1 MGYFNLG
8 FHLQS
13 SPAFRSLLESKLTA
27 LSEASRH
34 PDRQHLIRPAVFEI
48 LKTCHYNAAALVPY
62 YFPRSAARDGAAM
75 GVMDRPYAI
84 PFLDMRKG
92 QDLTMMTGRQVGKST
107 SLIVRNRILSDI
119 ISDYS
124 TLYVAPHPMHLSTFV
139 NRFKK
144 MKEFMRYSVT
154 DRKYRQNQKLLEEP
168 NGAFT
173 EMVHALDEATALRGK
188 SADEVQIDEYQSF
201 NPDHE
206 FEIKQVLR
214 ASDFK
219 NRIRTGTALG
229 LDNPLTLRYDEG
241 SQGRWIV
248 SCPMGH
254 YVNMG
259 EPREV
264 LRSILPNGMYCPH
277 CRNKGRMVRVDPLSG
292 FYDHAFPLRL
302 EEGTISLHA
311 PQLIVPAYVNDPAE
325 WLVIYEDFKSYPE
338 PRFLQEVVGI
348 PTESAAREITRADLM
363 SICTPEFGD
372 LATRMERARS
382 GYYKWVI
389 SGCDWGGAD
398 HQEASKI
405 KQSYT
410 YHCILGM
417 THSGRVDILY
427 FKQHAGMA
435 YEEIAAKI
443 CNDHKAFRGQ
453 ALASDFG
460 VGQAYNM
467 LIRKHIPADRH
478 FVLGYVG
485 PNTAP
490 FKKPEHDH
498 MYNQFS
504 LNKTESISTLYLA
517 IKSARMRCFE
527 WNEASSALL
536 EFLNLAR
543 VPVDREN
550 SSLFKYIR
558 HGTQPDDAL
567 HACNFAYALLRVVSN
582 EGIVVDPSIQAEI
595 ARAVNLSGEIAAAA
609 RGYPSDAG
617 YFSG

>member
-13 SPAFRSLLESKLTA
+13 SPAFRGQVESR
-27 LSEASRH
+27 LSRLSDAASH
-34 PDRQHLIRPAVFEI
+34 PDTQHLVRPALFEVLRI
-48 LKTCHYNAAALVPY
+48 CNYNSATLVPF

-92 QDLTMMTGRQVGKST
+92 QELTMMTGRQVGKST
-107 SLIVRNRILSDI
+107 SLIVRNRIMADI
-119 ISDYS
+119 VSDYS

-144 MKEFMRYSVT
+144 MKTFMRYTVV
-154 DRKYRQNQKLLEEP
+154 DRKFRQNQKLLEEP
-168 NGAFT
+168 NGSFT
-173 EMVHALDEATALRGK
+173 EMVHALDDATSLRGK

-201 NPDHE
+201 NPEHE
-206 FEIKQVLR
+206 YEIKQVLR
-214 ASDFK
+214 ASDCK
-219 NRIRTGTALG
+219 NRLRTGTALG
-229 LDNPLTLRYDEG
+229 LDNPLTLRFDEG

-248 SCPMGH
+248 PCPLGH
-254 YVNMG
+254 YINMG
-259 EPREV
+259 EAKEV
-264 LRSILPNGMYCPH
+264 LRSILPDGMYCPH
-277 CRNKGRMVRVDPLSG
+277 CRAKGFFVRVDPLGG
-292 FYDHAFPLRL
+292 FYNHAYPDRA
-302 EEGTISLHA
+302 EEGCVSLHA

-338 PRFLQEVVGI
+338 PRFLQEVVGL
-348 PTESAAREITRADLM
+348 PTEMAGREITREDLM
-363 SICTPEFGD
+363 AICSTEFGD
-372 LATRMERARS
+372 LDVRRERARS

-410 YHCILGM
+410 HHTILGM

-427 FKQHAGMA
+427 CHQHSGMD
-435 YEEIAAKI
+435 YEDIALKI
-443 CNDHKAFRGQ
+443 CTVHKEFRAH

-460 VGQAYNM
+460 VGMAYNM

-504 LNKTESISTLYLA
+504 LNKTESITTTYLA
-517 IKSARMRCFE
+517 IKSARIRCYG
-527 WNEASSALL
+527 WAEAEPDLL
-536 EFLNLAR
+536 QYLNMAR

-567 HACNFAYALLRVVSN
+567 HSCNFAYALLRVISN
-582 EGIVVDPSIQAEI
+582 EGIVVDPSVQAEI
-595 ARAVNLSGEIAAAA
+595 VRSIHLSGEIAGAV